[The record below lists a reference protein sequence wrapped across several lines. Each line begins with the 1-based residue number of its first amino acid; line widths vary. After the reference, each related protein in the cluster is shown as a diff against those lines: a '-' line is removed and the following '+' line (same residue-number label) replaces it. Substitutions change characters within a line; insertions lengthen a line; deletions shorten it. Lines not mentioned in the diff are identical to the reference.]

1 MILVW
6 IVAVIAL
13 LFGFVVFWGA
23 PYVPSKKSDL
33 KRALDELYPLQK
45 TDVLVDVGSGD
56 GVVLRAAA
64 ERGAR
69 AVGYELN
76 PVLVWISKW
85 LSRRQSGVKVTTANF
100 WHVTLPKDTTV
111 VYVFSVS
118 RDTDKL
124 IRKMT
129 QEATRLGRPL
139 WLISYG
145 HHLTNVTPIKEVGA
159 HLLYQFEPLQAGKAQ
174 V

>member
-1 MILVW
+1 MLLAW
-6 IVAVIAL
+6 IIAAVAL

-33 KRALDELYPLQK
+33 KRAFDELYPLQK
-45 TDVLVDVGSGD
+45 TDFLIDVGSGD

-76 PVLVWISKW
+76 PMLVWISRW
-85 LSRRQSGVKVTTANF
+85 LSRRQPAVKIVMANF
-100 WHVTLPKDTTV
+100 WHVELPEDTTV
-111 VYVFSVS
+111 VYIFSVS
-118 RDTDKL
+118 RDSEKL
-124 IRKMT
+124 IRKMV
-129 QEATRLGRPL
+129 QEATRLGKPL
-139 WLISYG
+139 QLISYG
-145 HHLTNVTPIKEVGA
+145 HHLPGRTPIKEVGA